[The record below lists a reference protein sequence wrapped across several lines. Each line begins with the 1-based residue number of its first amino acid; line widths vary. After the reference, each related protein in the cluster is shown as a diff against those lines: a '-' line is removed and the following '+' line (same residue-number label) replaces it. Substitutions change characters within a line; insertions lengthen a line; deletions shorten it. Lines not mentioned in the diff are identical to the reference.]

1 MTDAAPP
8 RAEEDQMAE
17 TKPYRILHDQ
27 VMARPG
33 AIERLAALREQTL
46 EEIALFELRR
56 TLDLSQ
62 TDLASELGVSQSAV
76 SQLENSHDPKVS
88 TVREYLARL
97 GAQLRLV
104 AVFNDGDEERSVV
117 LHIGEGPPR
126 NE

>member
-1 MTDAAPP
+1 
-8 RAEEDQMAE
+8 MAE

-33 AIERLAALREQTL
+33 AIERLAALREETL

-56 TLDLSQ
+56 SLDLSQ
-62 TDLASELGVSQSAV
+62 TDLANELGVSQSAV

-97 GAQLRLV
+97 GASLRLI
-104 AVFNDGDEERSVV
+104 AVFKDGDEERSVV
-117 LHIGEGPPR
+117 INIGDSQPWDE
-126 NE
+126 